1 MKRRDRLFILSII
14 LFAFIITG
22 LTILTKSQLKR
33 FNEAYYYEEKQEIV
47 LLAKQVSWVL
57 KPLLQNKS
65 YKELR
70 EFCTLFEKSDT
81 RIFVIKDG
89 KVLADSA
96 PDKPRNIPEELNED
110 KTFILSQTVYHLT
123 PLDIKGDNYVL
134 GIATATS
141 DINRIVTKSKKYIV
155 ITIIT
160 GSVIVLLFSLG
171 TLSLYRAFNRLQN
184 SAVQIAEGNLDTDI
198 FVPKN
203 GILQELAA
211 AIDKMSKQL
220 KIQIIEMRKLE
231 NFRSEFIAS
240 VSHELKTPLT
250 GILSSVEILEE
261 ETYSENP
268 TVAKCLSILNKQS
281 QRLNSLVQDILSLSE
296 IERRKISESK
306 DFKRFNLANVIR
318 NSISMCPA
326 TDIMFNL
333 YLEDA
338 EILGDSSLI
347 EQAVINLIMNAIK
360 YSKTE
365 VIDITLTRT
374 KDKTAKIVVKDYGIG
389 IPQEH
394 LARIFEHFYRVDKAR
409 SRDMGGTG
417 LGLAIVKNVVKLHNG
432 EISVKSENG
441 AEFTIILPLLT

>member
-240 VSHELKTPLT
+240 VSH
-250 GILSSVEILEE
+250 VEILEE

-394 LARIFEHFYRVDKAR
+394 LSRIFEHFYRVDKAR